1 MDVGGRSVIICGLR
15 NLRIYLRTETRS
27 LHEDVDGAFAP
38 LDLSR
43 REDYVAF
50 LQAHHAALAPLERAR
65 AAAGWPSEL
74 PSPLDAAPL
83 VAADLA
89 DLGRR
94 PGAEVD
100 LAAGFEPVGATYVLA
115 GSRMG
120 NKFLRQQVHQA
131 TDGRPTRYVDS
142 EPLDSFGRDYLVAL
156 KSMDAGR
163 DAGEVLAGARCAF
176 TMFKRASGSIMG
188 SQQR

>member
-1 MDVGGRSVIICGLR
+1 MDVGGGGAIICGLP

-43 REDYVAF
+43 REDYVRF

-65 AAAGWPSEL
+65 AAADWPSGL
-74 PSPLDAAPL
+74 PAPLDAAPL

-89 DLGRR
+89 DLGEE
-94 PGAEVD
+94 PGTAIE
-100 LAAGFEPVGATYVLA
+100 LAPGFEPVGVTYVLA

-120 NKFLRQQVHQA
+120 NKLLRQQVHEA

-163 DAGEVLAGARCAF
+163 DAGQVLAGARCAF
-176 TMFKRASGSIMG
+176 TMFKRASGSMNMG
-188 SQQR
+188 SQ